1 MKIVYTCDIDP
12 EMTCSACRR
21 IRRLPA
27 AVEDHQTTT
36 AREMQ
41 GEKEGSHFLL
51 RNDIFMNLW
60 KCTKFLLVLQLLGN
74 INFVAAKRTRL
85 CKFHFLHN

>member
-1 MKIVYTCDIDP
+1 MKTVYTCDIDG
-12 EMTCSACRR
+12 EMTCSACRT

-27 AVEDHQTTT
+27 AVGDHQT
-36 AREMQ
+36 AAAVEMQ
-41 GEKEGSHFLL
+41 GENEGSHFLL

-74 INFVAAKRTRL
+74 INIVAAKRTRL
-85 CKFHFLHN
+85 CKFHFLRH